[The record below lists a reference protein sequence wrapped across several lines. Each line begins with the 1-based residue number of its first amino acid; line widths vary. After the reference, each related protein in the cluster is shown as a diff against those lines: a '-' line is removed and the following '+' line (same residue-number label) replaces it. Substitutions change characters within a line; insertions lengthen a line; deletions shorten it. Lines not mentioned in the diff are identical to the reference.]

1 MSKVELSDFQKR
13 FLLGQG
19 AGQTLFTEKEFT
31 EALAQAKA
39 EIMAIAIQTSKQA
52 IFIEREACAELV
64 MQEADKVER
73 GGKPQLAEVL
83 RVVADKIINR
93 IPSQRQ

>member
-19 AGQTLFTEKEFT
+19 AGQTLYTEKEFT
-31 EALAQAKA
+31 ETIAQAKA
-39 EIMAIAIQTSKQA
+39 EIMAVAIETSRQA
-52 IFIEREACAELV
+52 VMIERQACAEMV
-64 MQEADKVER
+64 QAAGHTE
-73 GGKPQLAEVL
+73 LAEQIL
-83 RVVADKIINR
+83 NR

>member
-19 AGQTLFTEKEFT
+19 AGQALYTEKEFS

-64 MQEADKVER
+64 EAAGHTE
-73 GGKPQLAEVL
+73 LAEQI
-83 RVVADKIINR
+83 RNR